1 MGYTKELGR
10 PIQLVTCPHEAW
22 IQEVIKG
29 GFFADWL
36 ADSVAYNFTVV
47 KQGGFMHETS
57 PELLEL
63 WKPRR
68 TMQQWIKDWAPKSPP
83 PPKFMGDSPSAAG
96 LVNGAK
102 KGIEYKV
109 LVTGATGN
117 VGSQVAKH
125 LSEAGVSVKAMTR
138 SAKGDKVKELQAMKN
153 VEIVECDPL
162 DKPSLTKAMEGVNA
176 VFLVSANIKEQT
188 QAEINVI
195 DAAVAAGCTYLVE
208 NGAHYGYTSKDSP
221 VIFGRFHHEIEEHLE
236 RVAGNM
242 KWTVVHANY
251 FMSNHLGDIFATLP
265 NGNIV
270 YPLDPSDKTRM
281 IDPRDSGDAMA
292 ELLLASDPSKYHG
305 KHLFLSGPEAITF
318 GEIADLYAKELGRPI
333 QFVTCP
339 HEVWIQE
346 VIKGGFF
353 ADWLADS
360 VAYNFTVV
368 KEGGFM
374 HETSPELL
382 ELWKPRRTM
391 QQWIKEWAPKSPP
404 PTLN

>member
-1 MGYTKELGR
+1 
-10 PIQLVTCPHEAW
+10 
-22 IQEVIKG
+22 
-29 GFFADWL
+29 L
-36 ADSVAYNFTVV
+36 AQDFLISNC
-47 KQGGFMHETS
+47 
-57 PELLEL
+57 LLTQSHSCRS
-63 WKPRR
+63 K
-68 TMQQWIKDWAPKSPP
+68 I
-83 PPKFMGDSPSAAG
+83 MGDSPSAAG
-96 LVNGAK
+96 LVKGAK
-102 KGIEYKV
+102 NGIEYKV

-208 NGAHYGYTSKDSP
+208 NGTHYGYTSKDSP

-236 RVAGNM
+236 RVAGSM
-242 KWTVVHANY
+242 QWTVVHANY

-270 YPLDPSDKTRM
+270 YPLEASEKTRM
-281 IDPRDSGDAMA
+281 IDPRDSGDAIA
-292 ELLLASDPSKYHG
+292 ELLLVSDPSKYHG
-305 KHLFLSGPEAITF
+305 KHLFVSGPETITF
-318 GEIADLYAKELGRPI
+318 GEIADLYTKELGRPI

-339 HEVWIQE
+339 HEAWIQE

-368 KEGGFM
+368 KQGGFM

-404 PTLN
+404 PTSN